1 MPKQKFNSHDIAAE
15 CATLRA
21 KVRGAWLANIF
32 DLDDKR
38 TLLLKFTRS
47 GGATESGEGEKT
59 TVLMESGAR
68 FHTTSYARER
78 KADQPSKFNAKLRMH
93 LRGKRLNGVA
103 QMGAD
108 RAVAFTFGAGET
120 EHHLVLELYAQG
132 NIILCDKDWRIL
144 TLLRP
149 HRDDARGLVLL
160 GNHPYPKDR
169 FRQHTRVDGPALI
182 NALEGRDD
190 REVSEGTDAKAAA
203 RAPGTV
209 REALCKAFGYG
220 PPVVDRAARLAGLDH
235 GGAEKLPLT
244 QPQIDALLRS
254 LGAIDTWFEGVSGGD
269 VVPCGVVTWRRK
281 ESDEGGDDESPS
293 LEADFE
299 DFSPFP
305 FDDFPEGGSLSQ
317 FDQKVYATA
326 SVDGGFDGALD
337 LFFASFEARRDR
349 SQREKS
355 ANAAAKKLE
364 KVKRDQEARVRAL
377 EKERQTQE
385 LAATLIEY
393 NLTQVDAV
401 LAAVNGALGGGMAW
415 EDLTLM
421 IKEEARA
428 GNPVAGLVKT
438 LDLPNNKVTVTLKNH
453 LDVDTHDD
461 DGDDD
466 ATVEGAGDEAVAAL
480 AASLESGVARVVL
493 GDARASATTAAIAD
507 AIQSRPGPFPG
518 ARLAASTVAAAARMI
533 AFVSPE
539 DLREEIACAAVGE
552 RGTLADVA
560 VADWLRDAVVDARDD
575 RMFDAIREAAGY
587 EKVDS
592 GKQTGPPAAAFTLA
606 TETPRGLGEGC
617 ACYVYEAECTPWVGG
632 PIVVAVVGA
641 AHVDGIVRRWDASL
655 G

>member
-169 FRQHTRVDGPALI
+169 FRQHTRVDAPALL

-190 REVSEGTDAKAAA
+190 REVVKARTAKAAP

-244 QPQIDALLRS
+244 QPQIDALLQS
-254 LGAIDTWFEGVSGGD
+254 LGAIDTWFEGVSSGD

-305 FDDFPEGGSLSQ
+305 FDDLPEGGSTQ

-461 DGDDD
+461 DDDDD
-466 ATVEGAGDEAVAAL
+466 AETG
-480 AASLESGVARVVL
+480 
-493 GDARASATTAAIAD
+493 
-507 AIQSRPGPFPG
+507 
-518 ARLAASTVAAAARMI
+518 
-533 AFVSPE
+533 
-539 DLREEIACAAVGE
+539 
-552 RGTLADVA
+552 
-560 VADWLRDAVVDARDD
+560 
-575 RMFDAIREAAGY
+575 MFDDETAG
-587 EKVDS
+587 
-592 GKQTGPPAAAFTLA
+592 
-606 TETPRGLGEGC
+606 TPR
-617 ACYVYEAECTPWVGG
+617 
-632 PIVVAVVGA
+632 
-641 AHVDGIVRRWDASL
+641 
-655 G
+655 